1 MLERFIPEHLLE
13 TFPMLSDRLDTNA
26 SSLSGGQA
34 QMLALARGL
43 MTNPLLLLLDEPTLG
58 LAPIM
63 VKEVLKLISILREQ
77 GLTILVVEQNVRQT
91 LEISDYAYVLESG
104 RMVME
109 GRGTELLK
117 DSRLIESYLGVGK
130 T

>member
-1 MLERFIPEHLLE
+1 
-13 TFPMLSDRLDTNA
+13 
-26 SSLSGGQA
+26 
-34 QMLALARGL
+34 MLALARGL

-117 DSRLIESYLGVGK
+117 DSSLVDSYLGVGK

>member
-1 MLERFIPEHLLE
+1 
-13 TFPMLSDRLDTNA
+13 MLSDHLDTNA

-109 GRGTELLK
+109 GTGNELLNN
-117 DSRLIESYLGVGK
+117 SRLVESFLGLGK
-130 T
+130 S

>member
-13 TFPMLSDRLDTNA
+13 TFPMLRDRLDSNA

-43 MTNPLLLLLDEPTLG
+43 MTSPLLLLLDEPTLG
-58 LAPIM
+58 LDPIM

>member
-1 MLERFIPEHLLE
+1 
-13 TFPMLSDRLDTNA
+13 MLSDSLDNNA
-26 SSLSGGQA
+26 STLSGGQA

-63 VKEVLKLISILREQ
+63 VKEVLKLISIFRER
-77 GLTILVVEQNVRQT
+77 GLTVLIVEQNVSQT

-104 RMVME
+104 RIVME

-117 DSRLIESYLGVGK
+117 DSGLVQSYLGLEK